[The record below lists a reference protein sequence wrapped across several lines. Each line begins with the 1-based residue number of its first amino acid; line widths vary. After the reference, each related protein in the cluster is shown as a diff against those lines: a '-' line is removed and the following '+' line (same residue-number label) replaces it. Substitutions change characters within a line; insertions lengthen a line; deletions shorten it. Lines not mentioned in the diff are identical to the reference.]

1 MCREITA
8 KNVQKQWSKF
18 NLRPKRLRQPRA
30 RCIPDAAHAPTR
42 ITDHAHPTRT
52 HTRTHTPGPMIPKL
66 LKSRWRN
73 HEAAGG
79 KCTPHTEQ
87 QRRAPRGRGA
97 GQAGGHPVA
106 DPVADTLR
114 GQRAGWHP
122 RAPRPLALS
131 RGGRASRQWSGGA
144 GLRGDGGVRW

>member
-1 MCREITA
+1 MF
-8 KNVQKQWSKF
+8 KNSGVSSTSG
-18 NLRPKRLRQPRA
+18 PKGSDNPEQGAYRTQHTHQ
-30 RCIPDAAHAPTR
+30 HASQTTR
-42 ITDHAHPTRT
+42 TPTRT

-79 KCTPHTEQ
+79 KCTPHTER
-87 QRRAPRGRGA
+87 QRRAPQGRGA
-97 GQAGGHPVA
+97 RQAGGHPVA